1 MCELEC
7 TVPESGWVW
16 VNHNRCRGCT
26 KSVEVVPAGARP
38 EVHDVASVGS
48 KNVVTGPREASEI
61 T

>member
-1 MCELEC
+1 M
-7 TVPESGWVW
+7 PESGWVW